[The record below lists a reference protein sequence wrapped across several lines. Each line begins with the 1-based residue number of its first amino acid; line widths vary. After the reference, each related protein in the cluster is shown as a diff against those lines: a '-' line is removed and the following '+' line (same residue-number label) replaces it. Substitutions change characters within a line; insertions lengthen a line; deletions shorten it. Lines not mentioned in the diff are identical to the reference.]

1 MHLFLCIRSTFAV
14 GLLFVHSFLVS
25 GFCLGN
31 PLLGNDF
38 NLPTI
43 LSTGWLKKKYQRSL
57 IGTYIKAEG
66 LFFGHFRFCPSQG
79 LSWRLRMFTMVKP
92 TISSRPDTRLPTSN
106 TNLRETTTGVSRTSC
121 QRNFDPQL
129 LILSGKWSLIPVW
142 SPKDL
147 YMVRKHLR
155 KSWMCYF
162 PRGYTF
168 LEGLISRHGW
178 NIHHFDG
185 MYQQNRR
192 LSSCHEHPKE
202 DIQCHPEWKQFILPR
217 LFRDVCA

>member
-1 MHLFLCIRSTFAV
+1 M
-14 GLLFVHSFLVS
+14 
-25 GFCLGN
+25 
-31 PLLGNDF
+31 
-38 NLPTI
+38 
-43 LSTGWLKKKYQRSL
+43 STGWLKKKYQMSL
-57 IGTYIKAEG
+57 IGTWVHTFKPSVCFLGISDFA
-66 LFFGHFRFCPSQG
+66 PTSQG
-79 LSWRLRMFTMVKP
+79 LSWRLRMFTMVKS
-92 TISSRPDTRLPTSN
+92 TISSRPDSRLPTSN
-106 TNLRETTTGVSRTSC
+106 TNLREKTTGVSRTSC

-129 LILSGKWSLIPVW
+129 LILSGKGSLIPVW

-162 PRGYTF
+162 PRLYKF

-192 LSSCHEHPKE
+192 LSSCHEHPKK
-202 DIQCHPEWKQFILPR
+202 DIQCHPEWKRFILPR